1 MSNRRDREK
10 AKLILLI
17 GDFISA
23 KRDNNESAA
32 FEAGEA
38 LQDFSERTRFPNL
51 SSKAI
56 ATLLAG
62 TADDMEEGLRRMTDI
77 AEQLSPLRQTFQA
90 GAEIAD
96 DGRASL
102 FFPRA
107 ASTLVQVEELL
118 SSLLSTAENFK
129 DDISKVLVNFD
140 LEKVQVLIGKV
151 KETGD
156 KLDAQLTEISKKE

>member
-1 MSNRRDREK
+1 MSNARDREK

-17 GDFISA
+17 GDLMSA
-23 KRDNNESAA
+23 RRREETTVVFAA
-32 FEAGEA
+32 SEA

-51 SSKAI
+51 STKAS
-56 ATLLAG
+56 AALLASS
-62 TADDMEEGLRRMTDI
+62 TDDMEEGLRRMADI

-107 ASTLVQVEELL
+107 ASTLVQVDELL
-118 SSLLSTAENFK
+118 SALLSTAESFK
-129 DDISKVLVNFD
+129 TDISKVLVNFD
-140 LEKVQVLIGKV
+140 IEKVQTLIGKV
-151 KETGD
+151 NETGE
-156 KLDAQLTEISKKE
+156 KLSNQLNQISKKT

>member
-1 MSNRRDREK
+1 MSNARDREK

-17 GDFISA
+17 GDLMSA
-23 KRDNNESAA
+23 RRGEEEAVVLAA
-32 FEAGEA
+32 ADA

-51 SSKAI
+51 STKAS
-56 ATLLAG
+56 ATLLAS
-62 TADDMEEGLRRMTDI
+62 TTDDMVEGLRRMADI

-107 ASTLVQVEELL
+107 ASTLVQVDELL
-118 SSLLSTAENFK
+118 SSLLNTAESFK
-129 DDISKVLVNFD
+129 DDITKVLVNFD
-140 LEKVQVLIGKV
+140 IEQVQALIGKV
-151 KETGD
+151 KDTGD
-156 KLDAQLTEISKKE
+156 KLSEQLNQISKKT